1 MVVQRDSRS
10 AFTIVE
16 LLVAAAIT
24 VIIVVM
30 LGTMFASLISTSSRA
45 GQRIDA
51 FRDARAALQMM
62 ERDLSGL
69 VRARQTAYFAFDKRW
84 QPGGT
89 DPADPYADQA
99 SSNPN
104 HQLFALVSAKNQPPG
119 KAPNEIGNIC
129 AVGYYCHWEGDRY
142 TLRRFFRDSVDVYN
156 AIRPQLSGNT
166 LNYTPASLLYTPVT
180 TDDTLGSYI
189 WNLQITAYKADG
201 TVDTTYPLVMDPG
214 NAAAVLPAAIE
225 ISFNAMSPDAA
236 RTVVA
241 TQAPA
246 SVWMLMDDTDPIYK
260 NLIKPHTYAFHT
272 RINF

>member
-1 MVVQRDSRS
+1 MLFRRHFRS

-24 VIIVVM
+24 VVIVVM
-30 LGTMFASLISTSSRA
+30 LGTMFASLMSTSSRA
-45 GQRIDA
+45 NQRIDA

-69 VRARQTAYFAFDKRW
+69 VRARQTAYFALDKRW
-84 QPGGT
+84 QPSGT
-89 DPADPYADQA
+89 DPADPYADQTNA
-99 SSNPN
+99 SPN
-104 HQLFALVSAKNQPPG
+104 HQLFALVSTKNQPPG

-129 AVGYYCHWEGDRY
+129 AVGYYCHWEGNRY
-142 TLRRFFRDSVDVYN
+142 TLRRFFRDSVDIYN
-156 AIRPQLSGNT
+156 AIKPRVSGNT

-180 TDDTLGSYI
+180 TDDMLASYI
-189 WNLQITAYKADG
+189 WNLQITAYKTDG

-214 NAAAVLPAAIE
+214 NPAAILPATIE

-241 TQAPA
+241 AQAPP
-246 SVWMLMDDTDPIYK
+246 SVWMLMDDNDPTYK
-260 NLIKPHTYAFHT
+260 NLIKPHTYAFRT